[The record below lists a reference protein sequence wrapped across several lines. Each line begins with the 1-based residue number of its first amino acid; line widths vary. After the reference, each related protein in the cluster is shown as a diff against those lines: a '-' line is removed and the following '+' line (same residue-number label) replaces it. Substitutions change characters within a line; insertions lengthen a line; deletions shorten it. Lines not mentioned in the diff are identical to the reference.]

1 MVGEQN
7 PPNLHSPSSEHR
19 WPFLPGTKIP
29 TGIHV
34 ADPLERSYAEK
45 VGGPTWS
52 ETSTSSHDPNDL
64 ETVSGAE
71 GAFEK
76 LRRSHGVSI
85 VLHDHTSRKQP
96 PTHKE
101 LLDGGR
107 KLGRN
112 GFAIGDHGHP

>member
-1 MVGEQN
+1 MHG
-7 PPNLHSPSSEHR
+7 
-19 WPFLPGTKIP
+19 
-29 TGIHV
+29 
-34 ADPLERSYAEK
+34 ADPFGREHVKR
-45 VGGPTWS
+45 GGRPMWS
-52 ETSTSSHDPNDL
+52 EVSTSSHDPNDL

-96 PTHKE
+96 STHEE
-101 LLDGGR
+101 LLDGAR

-112 GFAIGDHGHP
+112 GFAIGDHGHPQSVLARPRK

>member
-1 MVGEQN
+1 MVGEPN
-7 PPNLHSPSSEHR
+7 PPDLHSRSSER
-19 WPFLPGTKIP
+19 KQLCQPGMETRS
-29 TGIHV
+29 GIHV

-107 KLGRN
+107 ELGRH

>member
-1 MVGEQN
+1 MVGEPN
-7 PPNLHSPSSEHR
+7 PPDLHSRSSER
-19 WPFLPGTKIP
+19 KQLCQPGMETRS
-29 TGIHV
+29 GIHV

-85 VLHDHTSRKQP
+85 VLHDHTSREQP
-96 PTHKE
+96 PTHQE